1 MTHNTPEV
9 WLRGPVPGVPQLL
22 QHVAHALLQAAE
34 DVERMTTE
42 LPADLLWTR
51 PGGAASIG
59 FHLQHLTGVVD
70 RLFTYARGEPLSEA
84 QREALAAEAR
94 PREGPVGVGVV
105 VVDLVAAF
113 RSQVESAIEQ
123 LRRTD
128 ETQLAAPRG
137 VGRAQLP
144 STVIGLLS
152 HAAEHAQRHVGQLLV
167 TVRVQHPAAGR

>member
-1 MTHNTPEV
+1 MTQSMPEV

-34 DVERMTTE
+34 DVERITSG
-42 LPADLLWTR
+42 LPEDLLWTR

-84 QREALAAEAR
+84 QREALAAEAQ
-94 PREGPVGVGVV
+94 PGTVSVCLA
-105 VVDLVAAF
+105 DLVTAF
-113 RSQVESAIEQ
+113 RRQVESAIDQ
-123 LRRTD
+123 LRRMD
-128 ETQLAAPRG
+128 ETQLVAPRG

-144 STVIGLLS
+144 STVIGMLS
-152 HAAEHAQRHVGQLLV
+152 HAAEHTQRHVGQLLV